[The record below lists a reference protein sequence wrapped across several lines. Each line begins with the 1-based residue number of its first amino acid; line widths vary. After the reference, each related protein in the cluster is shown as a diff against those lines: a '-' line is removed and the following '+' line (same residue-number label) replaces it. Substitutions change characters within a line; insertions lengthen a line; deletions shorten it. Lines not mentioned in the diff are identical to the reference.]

1 MSSLSVGIFTS
12 LIQYFPKNT
21 ALSVQNF
28 FLGGGG
34 YDLGYFKTKKNPTAI
49 KFGGALIALPLK
61 K

>member
-21 ALSVQNF
+21 ALSVQN
-28 FLGGGG
+28 LGGGG
-34 YDLGYFKTKKNPTAI
+34 SDLGYFKTKKNPTAI